1 MKKLLTFLLLF
12 FVSLSGMAQLSDN
25 DKQKLAEDVKRN
37 YEFAHIE
44 GASIYKTHT
53 GYQVLVVV
61 ASSTAGQSDA
71 AYEKARTMAAEF
83 LVGAVNHSVTVYEA
97 KATNNVVKEQLTDK
111 IIQTSLAQV
120 KAIEPLVEVAREN
133 GNVIRAYYL
142 VISKTAS
149 KNGVAGFLSIIPGAG
164 QFYKGSTGKGI
175 FFLSAV
181 AASAAGIIVC
191 ESTRSS
197 YSNKAIEQ
205 PKFKKEY
212 STKADNW
219 ETARNICIG
228 VGAAFYVW
236 NIIDAF
242 ATKSARAKVAINKN
256 KTLAIQPFATPQNV
270 GMALSLNL

>member
-1 MKKLLTFLLLF
+1 MKKLLTFLLLC

-25 DKQKLAEDVKRN
+25 DKQKLTEDVKRN

-61 ASSTAGQSDA
+61 ASSTAGQSEA

-97 KATNNVVKEQLTDK
+97 TATNNVVKEQLTDK

-256 KTLAIQPFATPQNV
+256 KALAIQPFATPQNV